1 MSTVRSTVNIFLC
14 YRNRFKCDIGVS
26 NEIGKFAVFNV
37 FVGLC
42 LW

>member
-14 YRNRFKCDIGVS
+14 YRNRLKCDVCMS
-26 NEIGKFAVFNV
+26 NEVDKFAVFNV

-42 LW
+42 LF